1 MHEDANAC
9 SCYKLAR
16 ALGLVQTS
24 SVIRVGMYRLADIF
38 IDFVFITSL
47 LFQTEIQKIHMEMQR
62 GEAKAPAAAGPALI
76 SDG

>member
-1 MHEDANAC
+1 
-9 SCYKLAR
+9 
-16 ALGLVQTS
+16 
-24 SVIRVGMYRLADIF
+24 MYRLADIF

-62 GEAKAPAAAGPALI
+62 GEAKAPAAAQPALI